1 MAEEGITNEQ
11 IDKFLAKVTSLR
23 EGQNCKNESPG
34 VVVDMAA
41 RNVGLGSAVLEL
53 VCAALR
59 RVVDCESVEFEDVRF
74 WISAAVGVST
84 HAGSFKKDWLDAFNS
99 QFFGLVSGAR
109 DLPSPY
115 ELKLPREVAKQFH
128 CMLQTAV
135 AVAEN
140 RGKIGKTANNK
151 VPGFREVKYWSESA
165 GWTVVDGFTAAD
177 RELLKALAAG
187 NASLAAPTA
196 VKGASGVGELADAR
210 KRVEDLKL
218 KLHEEQKN
226 SFRYQEQ
233 AQKLSRE
240 LEKTNAELVAVQKKC
255 EFKAD
260 EIAGA
265 DAKLN
270 AMQKELELA
279 RDKANRDC
287 CVHQQQEDDLRRQ
300 IANAENRLKA
310 QNDAIADV
318 VTPIRRQIE
327 DAKTAAM
334 SEALCRVL
342 LTHLVRIIDTLK
354 ANGFEV

>member
-1 MAEEGITNEQ
+1 MAEEGVTNEQ
-11 IDKFLAKVTSLR
+11 IDKFLAKVASLR
-23 EGQNCKNESPG
+23 EGQNGKTESPG

-41 RNVGLGSAVLEL
+41 RNIGLGSAVLEL
-53 VCAALR
+53 VYAGLR
-59 RVVDCESVEFEDVRF
+59 IAVDRESVEFDDVRF
-74 WISAAVGVST
+74 WISAAVGVSMQ
-84 HAGSFKKDWLDAFNS
+84 AGNYKPGWLDAFNS
-99 QFFGLVSGAR
+99 QFFVLVSGVR

-115 ELKLPREVAKQFH
+115 ELKMPREVALEFH
-128 CMLQTAV
+128 RILWTAV

-140 RGKIGKTANNK
+140 KKKVGKTANNK

-187 NASLAAPTA
+187 SASLADPTA

-218 KLHEEQKN
+218 KLQEEQKN
-226 SFRYQEQ
+226 SSRYQEQ

-240 LEKTNAELVAVQKKC
+240 LEKTNAELVAVQRKC

-279 RDKANRDC
+279 RDKANRDG
-287 CVHQQQEDDLRRQ
+287 CVHQQQLDDLRRQ

-318 VTPIRRQIE
+318 VTPIRRQVE
-327 DAKTAAM
+327 DAKTDAM

-342 LTHLVRIIDTLK
+342 LTHVVRIIDALK
-354 ANGFEV
+354 TNGFDV